1 MFNEMLAMSSGG
13 GKSYTY
19 NEIRL
24 AAGVGT
30 SASFKIQ
37 NGTITIVPYAYE
49 SANFQNYYAFEN
61 GQIVSNYQ
69 NPNGRFTA
77 LYDGEKI
84 TITNQTSG
92 YTGRIFVYGDWS
104 YLT

>member
-1 MFNEMLAMSSGG
+1 MFSEMLAMGATGG
-13 GKSYTY
+13 VSYTY
-19 NEIRL
+19 NEIIL
-24 AAGVGT
+24 AAGVGQ
-30 SASFKIQ
+30 SVSFKIQ
-37 NGTITIVPYAYE
+37 NGSITIVPHSYE
-49 SANFQNYYAFEN
+49 SSNFQNYYAFEN
-61 GQIVSNYQ
+61 GQIVANYQ

-92 YTGRIFVYGDWS
+92 YVGRIFVYGDWS